1 MEEKRL
7 RRLLIELQ
15 KGMIDVDACVK
26 QLKTLPYEDMGWAC
40 LDHHR
45 RSRDIL
51 PEVVYGQGK
60 TRDQLLEI
68 IRRMVA
74 AGGPLLV
81 TRVGSRMAES
91 VIRRFASLQPG
102 VNLRYAPEARAIY
115 LEPGHEGRCLKPRT
129 RGHILVV
136 TAGTA
141 DIPVAEE
148 ACITLM
154 LAGHEFQRIYDVGVA
169 GVHRLL
175 SRVEQL
181 SQASVI
187 IVVAGMDGALPSVI
201 GGLVSVPV
209 VAVPVSTGY
218 GANFAG
224 LAPLLTM
231 LNSCATGVSVVNIDN
246 GFGAAA
252 VAAMINMDRRC

>member
-1 MEEKRL
+1 MEDKRL
-7 RRLLIELQ
+7 RRLLIDVQ
-15 KGMIDVDACVK
+15 KGTIDVNTCMK
-26 QLKTLPYEDMGWAC
+26 QLQTLPYEDLGWVC

-60 TRDQLLEI
+60 TSDQLVEI
-68 IRRMVA
+68 IRLMVA

-81 TRVGSRMAES
+81 TRVGSEAAES
-91 VIRRFASLQPG
+91 VLRRFTNFHPEVA
-102 VNLRYAPEARAIY
+102 LRYAPEARVLY
-115 LEPGHEGRCLKPRT
+115 LEPDDEDHSSKPMT
-129 RGHILVV
+129 RGYILVV

-148 ACITLM
+148 ACITLR
-154 LAGHEFQRIYDVGVA
+154 LAGHEYRRLYDVGVA

-175 SRVEQL
+175 SRLDEL
-181 SQASVI
+181 SLATVI

-209 VAVPVSTGY
+209 IAVPVSTGY
-218 GANFAG
+218 GASFGG

-252 VAAMINMDRRC
+252 VAAMINMDRRR